1 MILPLIGQDGGGID
15 LIWWLIPVLCCILTI
30 TQREDKTRDMPKD
43 NETFYTTTS
52 IEDSYAAIL
61 DKVAEWREDEK
72 TKGTE
77 QKGIVAVLRKLLA
90 GRGKVER
97 FTDLDTISPRLYSV
111 DDITGPLYFELT
123 EVEGGGTVV
132 KITYNPLLKGRMSR
146 LKASVAD
153 ASAY

>member
-61 DKVAEWREDEK
+61 DKVAEWLCHSNFFR
-72 TKGTE
+72 
-77 QKGIVAVLRKLLA
+77 QYQR
-90 GRGKVER
+90 
-97 FTDLDTISPRLYSV
+97 
-111 DDITGPLYFELT
+111 
-123 EVEGGGTVV
+123 
-132 KITYNPLLKGRMSR
+132 
-146 LKASVAD
+146 
-153 ASAY
+153 